1 MTRRHFLA
9 GIGWAAAGAA
19 LSASRSAA
27 AEFYQGKT
35 LTMIVG
41 FAPGGGVDAT
51 ARAVARH
58 LVRFIPG
65 QPGVLVQNMEGAA
78 GIVAAS
84 YLARRAAPDGLTL
97 AVPGRS
103 WFIEGI
109 VNGSGNL
116 FDPAKLTYVGS
127 PGAVNSVLYVRS
139 GTGIRTFAEL
149 KSSPRQLVFG
159 ALGSTTAT
167 ATVPALLAAD
177 GWPIKVVLGYVSTAR
192 VLLALEQNEVD
203 GFFTV
208 EDSLGNRQD
217 LINHTVIPVLQTT
230 SRYAGLPLLQDVV
243 PRREL
248 PLLSLILAVDRLGVR
263 WSGRRACRATW
274 SRSCAGPS
282 WRWRATRSIRP
293 TPSRSIC
300 RSGPPS
306 TGPSLPP
313 ESRNWPVPPPRT
325 SSRPIGGWWP
335 GNEGCGRPGG
345 RAAVSAYHG
354 VPEATWLA
362 APQCCHLSGSHLN
375 HWIFRPPPITTW
387 SRCRHNLAL
396 LGDQRARLSRH

>member
-1 MTRRHFLA
+1 MMRRRFLA
-9 GIGWAAAGAA
+9 GIGWTAAGVA
-19 LSASRSAA
+19 LGASKPAA

-35 LTMIVG
+35 LTFIVG

-51 ARAVARH
+51 ARTVARH

-65 QPGVLVQNMEGAA
+65 QPGVVVQNMEGAA

-103 WFIEGI
+103 WFIEGL

-139 GTGIRTFAEL
+139 GTGIKTLAEL
-149 KSSPRQLVFG
+149 RSSPRPLVFG

-177 GWPIKVVLGYVSTAR
+177 GWPVKVVLGYVSTAR

-217 LINHTVIPVLQTT
+217 LIGHTVIPVLQTT
-230 SRYAGLPLLQDVV
+230 GRHADLPLLQDVV

-248 PLLSLILAVDRLGVR
+248 PLLSLILAVDRLGVPVV
-263 WSGRRACRATW
+263 GPPGMPADLVAVLRRAFVAMARDPQYQAD
-274 SRSCAGPS
+274 ALKVD
-282 WRWRATRSIRP
+282 
-293 TPSRSIC
+293 
-300 RSGPPS
+300 
-306 TGPSLPP
+306 LP
-313 ESRNWPVPPPRT
+313 V
-325 SSRPIGGWWP
+325 G
-335 GNEGCGRPGG
+335 
-345 RAAVSAYHG
+345 AAIDGA
-354 VPEATWLA
+354 ALA
-362 APQCCHLSGSHLN
+362 AR
-375 HWIFRPPPITTW
+375 IEE
-387 SRCRHNLAL
+387 LAGAATPDVIAAYRRL
-396 LGDQRARLSRH
+396 VARK